1 MMRLH
6 NLRPRPGSRHRV
18 KRLGIGESSGH
29 GKTSGKGHKG
39 QKARSGGSIRLG
51 FEGGQMPLIRR
62 LPKRGFNN
70 AAFHKTYAI
79 VNLSDL
85 NDFKA
90 GTAVNEQLLRESKLI
105 RGNFV
110 GVKILGDG
118 ELKHGLSIEADKVS
132 ASARA
137 KIEKAGGTITLR
149 EARSPRPPR
158 PKGSKDVDA
167 TATAETQDASPEVD
181 KPTAKKK
188 SAGSAVKKTKAPA
201 KKKSSGKS

>member
-6 NLRPRPGSRHRV
+6 NLKPRPGSKHRV

-70 AAFHKTYAI
+70 ARFHKTYAVI
-79 VNLSDL
+79 NLDAL
-85 NDFKA
+85 NAFEK
-90 GTAVNEQLLRESKLI
+90 GTTINEQMLRESKLI
-105 RGNFV
+105 RGNV
-110 GVKILGDG
+110 AGLKILGDG
-118 ELKHGLSIEADKVS
+118 ELKHALTIEADKVS

-137 KIEKAGGTITLR
+137 KIEGAGGKVTLR
-149 EARSPRPPR
+149 EQKKIDGPRFAKPE
-158 PKGSKDVDA
+158 PK
-167 TATAETQDASPEVD
+167 TAAAPAETA
-181 KPTAKKK
+181 KRAAKKK
-188 SAGSAVKKTKAPA
+188 TAA
-201 KKKSSGKS
+201 KKSSSKKK